1 MSTDDKYGELRRLD
15 EIVNRIAAERG
26 LPWDKRPFDEIP
38 EAERK
43 GMADALR
50 EWSAL
55 SAVAAQEGLIP
66 TSYGSAAVTP
76 SLSSARH
83 PIFVTEH
90 HLNEVRKC
98 FERLVKKYAGAD
110 FRNTNT
116 EAGCIWND
124 AVNLANGINATHSAS
139 AASNSDAQDAAR
151 YRHLREQDDFAYW
164 LLDELEKC
172 GYVELSLW
180 QLHFDGLID
189 QHMAKRIVS
198 PTDRGTQSG

>member
-1 MSTDDKYGELRRLD
+1 
-15 EIVNRIAAERG
+15 
-26 LPWDKRPFDEIP
+26 
-38 EAERK
+38 
-43 GMADALR
+43 MADALR

-139 AASNSDAQDAAR
+139 GPTNGGTCAKCQRSFTSEDYCPICSNPSEGQWQM
-151 YRHLREQDDFAYW
+151 LRK
-164 LLDELEKC
+164 DE
-172 GYVELSLW
+172 
-180 QLHFDGLID
+180 
-189 QHMAKRIVS
+189 
-198 PTDRGTQSG
+198 RGT